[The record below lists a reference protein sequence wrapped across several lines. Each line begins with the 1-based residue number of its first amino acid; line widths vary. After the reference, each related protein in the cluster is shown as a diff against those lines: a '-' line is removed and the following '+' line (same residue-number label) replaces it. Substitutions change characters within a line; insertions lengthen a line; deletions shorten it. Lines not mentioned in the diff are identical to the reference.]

1 MPDEPLII
9 TEQFDEW
16 GNRLFQTNRPVDA
29 DSPSDW
35 KILKEAGLPVEVIEW
50 TKKHLEWHERMERE
64 ATKRVRR
71 TKIAHVSSVSIISA
85 FLGVSAYFLYF
96 GNAVL
101 AGSILLGWAVSEII
115 VMEVLRVLRRDKNAT
130 N

>member
-1 MPDEPLII
+1 MSDEPLII
-9 TEQFDEW
+9 TEQFDEQ

-50 TKKHLEWHERMERE
+50 TKKHLEWHEKMERE
-64 ATKRVRR
+64 AAKRVRR
-71 TKIAHVSSVSIISA
+71 AKIAHVSSVSIISA

-101 AGSILLGWAVSEII
+101 GGSMLLGWTVFNL
-115 VMEVLRVLRRDKNAT
+115 VLGEVRRGRK
-130 N
+130 

>member
-9 TEQFDEW
+9 TEQFDEQ

-50 TKKHLEWHERMERE
+50 TKKHLEWHAKMERE
-64 ATKRVRR
+64 AAKRVRR
-71 TKIAHVSSVSIISA
+71 AKIARVSSVSIISA
-85 FLGVSAYFLYF
+85 FLGISAYFLYF
-96 GNAVL
+96 GNAVI
-101 AGSILLGWAVSEII
+101 AGTMLLGWAVFNLVLSE
-115 VMEVLRVLRRDKNAT
+115 VGRGRK
-130 N
+130 

>member
-1 MPDEPLII
+1 MSDEPLII
-9 TEQFDEW
+9 TEQFDER

-29 DSPSDW
+29 NNPSDW

-50 TKKHLEWHERMERE
+50 TKKHLEWHEKMERE
-64 ATKRVRR
+64 AAKRVRR
-71 TKIAHVSSVSIISA
+71 AKIARVSSVSIISA

-101 AGSILLGWAVSEII
+101 AGSMLLGWAVSEII

>member
-1 MPDEPLII
+1 MSDEPLII
-9 TEQFDEW
+9 TEQFDEQ

-50 TKKHLEWHERMERE
+50 TKKHLEWHEKMERE
-64 ATKRVRR
+64 ASNRVRR
-71 TKIAHVSSVSIISA
+71 ERIAHVSSVSIISA

-101 AGSILLGWAVSEII
+101 AGSMLLGWI
-115 VMEVLRVLRRDKNAT
+115 VIDVVGLEVMRALRRDKNAT
-130 N
+130 D

>member
-1 MPDEPLII
+1 MSDEPLII
-9 TEQFDEW
+9 TEQFDER

-29 DSPSDW
+29 NNPSDW

-50 TKKHLEWHERMERE
+50 TKEHLEWHEKMERG
-64 ATKRVRR
+64 AAKMVRR
-71 TKIAHVSSVSIISA
+71 AKIAHVSSVSIIFA

-101 AGSILLGWAVSEII
+101 AGSMLLGWAVTNM
-115 VMEVLRVLRRDKNAT
+115 VAAEVLRVLRRGKNAT
-130 N
+130 D

>member
-9 TEQFDEW
+9 TEQFDEQ

-50 TKKHLEWHERMERE
+50 TKKHLEWHEKMERE
-64 ATKRVRR
+64 AAKRVRR
-71 TKIAHVSSVSIISA
+71 AKIAHVSSVSIISA

-101 AGSILLGWAVSEII
+101 GGSMLLGWTVFNL
-115 VMEVLRVLRRDKNAT
+115 VLGEVRRGRK
-130 N
+130 

>member
-1 MPDEPLII
+1 MPKEPLII
-9 TEQFDEW
+9 TEQTDER

-29 DSPSDW
+29 DDPSDW

-50 TKKHLEWHERMERE
+50 TKKHLEWHEKMERE
-64 ATKRVRR
+64 AAKRVRR
-71 TKIAHVSSVSIISA
+71 AKIAHVSSVSIISA

-101 AGSILLGWAVSEII
+101 AGSMLLGWAVSEII
-115 VMEVLRVLRRDKNAT
+115 VMEVMRALRRDKNAT

>member
-1 MPDEPLII
+1 MPKEPLII
-9 TEQFDEW
+9 TEQTDER

-29 DSPSDW
+29 DDPSDW

-50 TKKHLEWHERMERE
+50 TKKHLEWHEKMERE
-64 ATKRVRR
+64 AAKRVRR
-71 TKIAHVSSVSIISA
+71 AKIAHVSSVSIISA

-101 AGSILLGWAVSEII
+101 AGSMLLGWAVSEII
-115 VMEVLRVLRRDKNAT
+115 AMEVLRVLRRGKNAT
-130 N
+130 D

>member
-1 MPDEPLII
+1 MPKEPLII
-9 TEQFDEW
+9 TEQTDER

-29 DSPSDW
+29 DDPSDW

-50 TKKHLEWHERMERE
+50 TKKHLEWHEKMERE
-64 ATKRVRR
+64 ASNRVRR
-71 TKIAHVSSVSIISA
+71 ERIAHVSSVSIISA

-101 AGSILLGWAVSEII
+101 AGSMLLGWI
-115 VMEVLRVLRRDKNAT
+115 VIDVVGLEVLRVLRRDKNAT
-130 N
+130 D

>member
-1 MPDEPLII
+1 MPKEPLII
-9 TEQFDEW
+9 TEQTDER

-29 DSPSDW
+29 DDPSDW

-50 TKKHLEWHERMERE
+50 TKKHLEWHEKMERE
-64 ATKRVRR
+64 AAKRVRR
-71 TKIAHVSSVSIISA
+71 AKIAHVSSVSIISA

-101 AGSILLGWAVSEII
+101 AGSMLLGWAVSEII

-130 N
+130 D

>member
-9 TEQFDEW
+9 TEQFDAQ

-29 DSPSDW
+29 NNPSDW
-35 KILKEAGLPVEVIEW
+35 KTLKEAGLPVEVIEW
-50 TKKHLEWHERMERE
+50 TKKHLEWHEKMERE
-64 ATKRVRR
+64 AAKRVRR
-71 TKIAHVSSVSIISA
+71 AKIAHVSSVSIISA

-101 AGSILLGWAVSEII
+101 AGSMLLGWAVSEII
-115 VMEVLRVLRRDKNAT
+115 VMEVMRALRRGKK
-130 N
+130 

>member
-1 MPDEPLII
+1 VSDEPLII
-9 TEQFDEW
+9 TEQFDER

-29 DSPSDW
+29 NNPSDW

-50 TKKHLEWHERMERE
+50 TKEHLEWHEKMERE
-64 ATKRVRR
+64 AAKRVRR
-71 TKIAHVSSVSIISA
+71 AKIAHVSSVSIIFA

-101 AGSILLGWAVSEII
+101 AGSMLLGWAVSEII
-115 VMEVLRVLRRDKNAT
+115 VMEVLIALRRGKNAT
-130 N
+130 D

>member
-1 MPDEPLII
+1 MSDEPLII
-9 TEQFDEW
+9 TEQFDER

-29 DSPSDW
+29 NNPSDW

-50 TKKHLEWHERMERE
+50 TKEHLEWHEKMERE
-64 ATKRVRR
+64 AAKRVRR
-71 TKIAHVSSVSIISA
+71 AKIAHVSSVSIIFA

-101 AGSILLGWAVSEII
+101 AGSMLLGWAVSEII
-115 VMEVLRVLRRDKNAT
+115 VMEVLIALRRGKNAT
-130 N
+130 D

>member
-1 MPDEPLII
+1 MPKEPLII
-9 TEQFDEW
+9 TEQTDER

-29 DSPSDW
+29 DDPSDW

-50 TKKHLEWHERMERE
+50 TKKHLEWHEKMERE
-64 ATKRVRR
+64 ASNRVRR
-71 TKIAHVSSVSIISA
+71 ERIAHVSSVSIISA

-101 AGSILLGWAVSEII
+101 AGSVLLGWTVSEII
-115 VMEVLRVLRRDKNAT
+115 VMEVMRALRRGKK
-130 N
+130 

>member
-1 MPDEPLII
+1 MSDEPLII
-9 TEQFDEW
+9 MEQFDEQ

-35 KILKEAGLPVEVIEW
+35 KILKEAGLPVEVVEW
-50 TKKHLEWHERMERE
+50 TKEHVEWHERMERE
-64 ATKRVRR
+64 AVKRAKRVRLAR
-71 TKIAHVSSVSIISA
+71 IVSTSAISA

-101 AGSILLGWAVSEII
+101 GGSMLLGWTVFNL
-115 VMEVLRVLRRDKNAT
+115 VLGEVRRGRK
-130 N
+130 

>member
-1 MPDEPLII
+1 MSDEPLII
-9 TEQFDEW
+9 TEQFDER
-16 GNRLFQTNRPVDA
+16 GNRIFQTNRPVDA
-29 DSPSDW
+29 NNPSDW

-50 TKKHLEWHERMERE
+50 TKKHLEWHEKMERE
-64 ATKRVRR
+64 AAKRVRR
-71 TKIAHVSSVSIISA
+71 AKIAHVSSVSIISA